1 MLKYC
6 ENYIVLLVK
15 LKYKFA
21 GGERMKG
28 ENKKGQRYFFV
39 TSLIVISFVLISWSS
54 VIALAQ
60 PDLIVSE
67 LAVTPSEPRP
77 GEKVELTVKVYNQGN
92 RDSDRFY
99 VRVFV
104 DDNSL
109 DRKAVTFGLDS
120 GERETVDFSWSAEA
134 GRHEIEVV
142 ADDPFDR
149 VSESNE
155 DNNSLTKIIDVSQP
169 ATGDARNKLNVA
181 VISFEDRSNSGFA
194 NVSGGVADMLTEK
207 LVNNGFNVLE
217 RKRIEDVLY
226 EKRLNPENDS
236 DLARASRVVGADALI
251 TGSVTGI
258 DVNRSKIDIGFL
270 SVTGATVEVN
280 FSYRVISSYTG
291 RIIAANSISAR
302 AEGQTDA
309 SFNLGVLIDPTT
321 RISRDVCTGGLRTS
335 KSVYG
340 TGEVISVGYLDNNP
354 PSDYTVQFFDSTG
367 SIGPSLFS
375 NYKTSSSSNR
385 CLVWN
390 WNPPSTLPPGNYTVR
405 LYSWP
410 PVSVLATRN
419 FRVSAGAAAPAWV
432 GEITFGTKQFGG
444 SVVGEAVDKGLSNI
458 SSDLAYNLND
468 SASRLLEERKN
479 YTGDREGEREEEGEE
494 KLKCR
499 VVSLEENNN
508 VVLAG
513 VEGDCGSGEGVQEDE
528 IFYLYAAESVQDPN
542 TGELLEII
550 PKSEEPKGKVVVVNA
565 YDKVSRGQIIGDFE
579 VSVGDLAK
587 RK

>member
-1 MLKYC
+1 M
-6 ENYIVLLVK
+6 N
-15 LKYKFA
+15 
-21 GGERMKG
+21 G
-28 ENKKGQRYFFV
+28 ENKNWDGYLLAV
-39 TSLIVISFVLISWSS
+39 SLIIISLFLLPGTS
-54 VIALAQ
+54 VIAFSQ
-60 PDLIVSE
+60 PDLIVTE
-67 LAVTPSEPRP
+67 LTFSPADPRP
-77 GEKVELTVKVYNQGN
+77 GEEVELRVKVTNRGN
-92 RDSDRFY
+92 RDTNRFY
-99 VRVFV
+99 VRPYV
-104 DDNSL
+104 DGNRL
-109 DRKAVTFGLDS
+109 DRESIPFGLDA
-120 GERETVDFSWSAEA
+120 GESEKIDFTWVAEA

-149 VSESNE
+149 VDETNE
-155 DNNSLTKIIDVSQP
+155 ENNGLTRTIDVSQP
-169 ATGDARNKLNVA
+169 ATGTARSELNVA

-217 RKRIEDVLY
+217 RRRIEDVLY
-226 EKRLNPENDS
+226 EQRLNPENDS
-236 DLARASRVVGADALI
+236 DLARASRVIGADALI

-258 DVNRSKIDIGFL
+258 DVNRTKIDIGFL

-309 SFNLGVLIDPTT
+309 SFNLGVLIDSTT

-340 TGEVISVGYLDNNP
+340 TEEVISVGYLDNNP
-354 PSDYTVQFFDSTG
+354 PSDYTVQFFDSAG

-375 NYKTSSSSNR
+375 NYKTSSSSDR

-390 WNPPSTLPPGNYTVR
+390 WNPQSTLPPGNYTVR

-410 PVSVLATRN
+410 PVSVLASRN
-419 FRVSAGAAAPAWV
+419 FSVSAGAGAPEWV

-444 SVVGEAVDKGLSNI
+444 SVVGEAVEKGLSNI

-468 SASRLLEERKN
+468 SASRLLDERKN
-479 YTGDREGEREEEGEE
+479 YTGDSEQEREKEE

-513 VEGDCGSGEGVQEDE
+513 VDGDCGSNEGVQVDD
-528 IFYLYAAESVQDPN
+528 IFHLYAAESIQDPN
-542 TGELLEII
+542 TGDLLEII
-550 PKSEEPKGKVVVVNA
+550 PKSEEPKGKVVVVNV
-565 YDKVSRGQIIGDFE
+565 YDKVSRGQIIGDFD
-579 VSVGDLAK
+579 VSVGDLAEEK
-587 RK
+587 

>member
-1 MLKYC
+1 M
-6 ENYIVLLVK
+6 N
-15 LKYKFA
+15 
-21 GGERMKG
+21 G
-28 ENKKGQRYFFV
+28 ENKNWDGYLLAV
-39 TSLIVISFVLISWSS
+39 SLIIISLFLLPGTS
-54 VIALAQ
+54 VIAFSQ
-60 PDLIVSE
+60 PDLIVTE
-67 LAVTPSEPRP
+67 LTFSPADPRP
-77 GEKVELTVKVYNQGN
+77 GEEVELRVKVTNRGN
-92 RDSDRFY
+92 RDTNRFY
-99 VRVFV
+99 VRPYV
-104 DDNSL
+104 DGNRL
-109 DRKAVTFGLDS
+109 DRESIPFGLDA
-120 GERETVDFSWSAEA
+120 GESEKIDFTWVAEA

-149 VSESNE
+149 VDETNE
-155 DNNSLTKIIDVSQP
+155 ENNGLTRTIDVSQP
-169 ATGDARNKLNVA
+169 ATGTARSELNVA

-217 RKRIEDVLY
+217 RRRIEDVLY
-226 EKRLNPENDS
+226 EQRLNPENDS
-236 DLARASRVVGADALI
+236 DLARASRVIGADALI

-258 DVNRSKIDIGFL
+258 DVNRTKIDIGFL

-309 SFNLGVLIDPTT
+309 SFNLGVLIDSTT

-340 TGEVISVGYLDNNP
+340 TEEVISVGYLDNNP

-375 NYKTSSSSNR
+375 NYKTSSSSDR

-390 WNPPSTLPPGNYTVR
+390 WNPQSTLPPGNYTVR

-410 PVSVLATRN
+410 PVSVLASRN
-419 FRVSAGAAAPAWV
+419 FSVSAGAGAPEWV

-444 SVVGEAVDKGLSNI
+444 SVVGEAVEKGLSNI

-468 SASRLLEERKN
+468 SASRLLDERKN
-479 YTGDREGEREEEGEE
+479 YTGDSEQEREKEE

-513 VEGDCGSGEGVQEDE
+513 VDGDCGSNEGVQVDD
-528 IFYLYAAESVQDPN
+528 IFHLYAAESIQDPN

-550 PKSEEPKGKVVVVNA
+550 PKSEEPKGKVVVVNVF
-565 YDKVSRGQIIGDFE
+565 DKVSRGQIIGDFD
-579 VSVGDLAK
+579 VSVDDLAEEK
-587 RK
+587 

>member
-1 MLKYC
+1 M
-6 ENYIVLLVK
+6 N
-15 LKYKFA
+15 
-21 GGERMKG
+21 G
-28 ENKKGQRYFFV
+28 ENKNWDGYLLAV
-39 TSLIVISFVLISWSS
+39 SLIIISLFLLPGTS
-54 VIALAQ
+54 VIAFSQ
-60 PDLIVSE
+60 PDLIVTE
-67 LAVTPSEPRP
+67 LTFSPADPRP
-77 GEKVELTVKVYNQGN
+77 GEEVELRVKVTNRGN
-92 RDSDRFY
+92 RDTNRFY
-99 VRVFV
+99 VRPYV
-104 DDNSL
+104 DGNRL
-109 DRKAVTFGLDS
+109 DRESIPFGLDA
-120 GERETVDFSWSAEA
+120 GESEKIDFTWVAEA

-149 VSESNE
+149 VDETNE
-155 DNNSLTKIIDVSQP
+155 ENNGLTRTIDVSQP
-169 ATGDARNKLNVA
+169 ATGTARSELNVA

-217 RKRIEDVLY
+217 RRRIEDVLY
-226 EKRLNPENDS
+226 EQRLNPENDS
-236 DLARASRVVGADALI
+236 DLARASRVIGADALI

-258 DVNRSKIDIGFL
+258 DVNRTKIDIGFL

-309 SFNLGVLIDPTT
+309 SFNLGVLIDSTT

-340 TGEVISVGYLDNNP
+340 TEEVISVGYLDNNP

-375 NYKTSSSSNR
+375 NYKTSSSSDR

-390 WNPPSTLPPGNYTVR
+390 WNPQSTLPPGNYTVR

-410 PVSVLATRN
+410 PVSVLASRN
-419 FRVSAGAAAPAWV
+419 FSVSAGAGAPEWV

-444 SVVGEAVDKGLSNI
+444 SVVGEAVEKGLSNI

-468 SASRLLEERKN
+468 SASRLLDERKN
-479 YTGDREGEREEEGEE
+479 YTGDSEQEREKEE

-513 VEGDCGSGEGVQEDE
+513 VDGDCGSNEGVQVDD
-528 IFYLYAAESVQDPN
+528 IFHLYAAESIQDPN
-542 TGELLEII
+542 TGDLLEII
-550 PKSEEPKGKVVVVNA
+550 PKSEEPKGKVVVVNV
-565 YDKVSRGQIIGDFE
+565 YDKVSRGQIIGDFD
-579 VSVGDLAK
+579 VSVGDLAEK
-587 RK
+587 K

>member
-1 MLKYC
+1 M
-6 ENYIVLLVK
+6 N
-15 LKYKFA
+15 
-21 GGERMKG
+21 G
-28 ENKKGQRYFFV
+28 ENKNWDGYLLAV
-39 TSLIVISFVLISWSS
+39 SLIIISLFLLPGTS
-54 VIALAQ
+54 VIAFSQ
-60 PDLIVSE
+60 PDLIVTE
-67 LAVTPSEPRP
+67 LTFSPADPRP
-77 GEKVELTVKVYNQGN
+77 GEEVELRVKVTNRGN
-92 RDSDRFY
+92 RDTNRFY
-99 VRVFV
+99 VRPYV
-104 DDNSL
+104 DGNRL
-109 DRKAVTFGLDS
+109 DRESIPFGLDA
-120 GERETVDFSWSAEA
+120 GESEKIDFTWVAEA

-149 VSESNE
+149 VDETNE
-155 DNNSLTKIIDVSQP
+155 ENNGLTRTIDVSQP
-169 ATGDARNKLNVA
+169 ATGTARSELNVA

-217 RKRIEDVLY
+217 RRRIEDVLY
-226 EKRLNPENDS
+226 EQRLNPENDS
-236 DLARASRVVGADALI
+236 DLARASRVIGADALI

-258 DVNRSKIDIGFL
+258 DVNRTKIDIGFL

-309 SFNLGVLIDPTT
+309 SFNLGVLIDSTT

-340 TGEVISVGYLDNNP
+340 TEEVISVGYLDNNP

-375 NYKTSSSSNR
+375 NYKTSSSSDR

-390 WNPPSTLPPGNYTVR
+390 WNPQSTLPPGNYTVR

-410 PVSVLATRN
+410 PVSVLASRN
-419 FRVSAGAAAPAWV
+419 FSVSAGAGAPEWV

-444 SVVGEAVDKGLSNI
+444 SVVGEAVEKGLSNI

-468 SASRLLEERKN
+468 SASRLLDERKN
-479 YTGDREGEREEEGEE
+479 YTGDSEQEREKEE

-513 VEGDCGSGEGVQEDE
+513 VDGDCGSNEGVQVDD
-528 IFYLYAAESVQDPN
+528 IFHLYAAESIQDPN

-550 PKSEEPKGKVVVVNA
+550 PKSEEPKGKVVVVNVF
-565 YDKVSRGQIIGDFE
+565 DKVSRGQMIGEFE
-579 VSVGDLAK
+579 VSVGDLAEEK
-587 RK
+587 

>member
-1 MLKYC
+1 M
-6 ENYIVLLVK
+6 N
-15 LKYKFA
+15 
-21 GGERMKG
+21 G
-28 ENKKGQRYFFV
+28 ENKNWDGYLLAV
-39 TSLIVISFVLISWSS
+39 SLIIISLFLLPGTS
-54 VIALAQ
+54 VIAFSQ
-60 PDLIVSE
+60 PDLIVTE
-67 LAVTPSEPRP
+67 LTFSPADPRP
-77 GEKVELTVKVYNQGN
+77 GEEVELRVKVTNRGN
-92 RDSDRFY
+92 RDTNRFY
-99 VRVFV
+99 VRPYV
-104 DDNSL
+104 DGNRL
-109 DRKAVTFGLDS
+109 DRESIPFGLDA
-120 GERETVDFSWSAEA
+120 GESEKIDFTWVAEA

-149 VSESNE
+149 VDETNE
-155 DNNSLTKIIDVSQP
+155 ENNGLTRTIDVSQP
-169 ATGDARNKLNVA
+169 ATGTARSELNVA

-217 RKRIEDVLY
+217 RRRIEDVLY
-226 EKRLNPENDS
+226 EQRLNPENDS
-236 DLARASRVVGADALI
+236 DLARASRVIGADALI

-258 DVNRSKIDIGFL
+258 DVNRTKIDIGFL

-309 SFNLGVLIDPTT
+309 SFNLGVLIDSTT

-340 TGEVISVGYLDNNP
+340 TEEVISVGYLDNNP

-375 NYKTSSSSNR
+375 NYKTSSSSDR

-390 WNPPSTLPPGNYTVR
+390 WNPQSTLPPGNYTVR

-410 PVSVLATRN
+410 PVSVLASRN
-419 FRVSAGAAAPAWV
+419 FSVSAGAGAPEWV

-444 SVVGEAVDKGLSNI
+444 SVVGEAVEKGLSNI

-468 SASRLLEERKN
+468 SASRLLDERKN
-479 YTGDREGEREEEGEE
+479 YTGDSEQEREKEE

-513 VEGDCGSGEGVQEDE
+513 VDGDCGSNEGVQVDD
-528 IFYLYAAESVQDPN
+528 IFHLYAAESIQDPN
-542 TGELLEII
+542 TGDLLEII
-550 PKSEEPKGKVVVVNA
+550 PKSEEPKGKVVVVNV
-565 YDKVSRGQIIGDFE
+565 YDKVSRGQIIGDFD
-579 VSVGDLAK
+579 VSVGDLAEEK
-587 RK
+587 

>member
-1 MLKYC
+1 MNGEIKNREGY
-6 ENYIVLLVK
+6 LLAV
-15 LKYKFA
+15 
-21 GGERMKG
+21 
-28 ENKKGQRYFFV
+28 
-39 TSLIVISFVLISWSS
+39 SLIVITLFLLPGTS
-54 VIALAQ
+54 VIALSQ
-60 PDLIVSE
+60 PDLVISGLE
-67 LAVTPSEPRP
+67 FSPSGPRP
-77 GEKVELTVKVYNQGN
+77 GEEVELIARVTNRGN
-92 RDSDRFY
+92 RDTNRFY
-99 VRVFV
+99 VRAYV
-104 DDNSL
+104 DGRSL
-109 DRKAVTFGLDS
+109 DRESIPFGLDS
-120 GERETVDFSWSAEA
+120 GESEEIDFTWVAEA
-134 GRHEIEVV
+134 GRHEIEIV

-149 VSESNE
+149 VDETNE
-155 DNNSLTKIIDVSQP
+155 DNNGLSRTIDISQP
-169 ATGDARNKLNVA
+169 ATGEARGKLNVA

-217 RKRIEDVLY
+217 RDRIEAVLY
-226 EKRLNPENDS
+226 EQRLNPDNDS
-236 DLARASRVVGADALI
+236 DLARASRLVGADALI
-251 TGSVTGI
+251 AGSVTGI
-258 DVNRSKIDIGFL
+258 DVNRTKIDIGFL

-280 FSYRVISSYTG
+280 FSYRVISSYSG

-309 SFNLGVLIDPTT
+309 SFNLGVLIDSTT

-340 TGEVISVGYLDNNP
+340 TGEVISVGYMDNNP

-410 PVSVLATRN
+410 PVSALATRN
-419 FRVSAGAAAPAWV
+419 FRVSTGATAPAWV

-479 YTGDREGEREEEGEE
+479 YTGDQEEERGKEEEE

-499 VVSLEENNN
+499 VVSLEENNK

-513 VEGDCGSGEGVQEDE
+513 VEGDCGSGEGVQEDD
-528 IFYLYAAESVQDPN
+528 IFYLYAAESIQDPN

-550 PKSEEPKGKVVVVNA
+550 PKSEEPKGKVVVVNVF
-565 YDKVSRGQIIGDFE
+565 DKVSRGQMIGDFE
-579 VSVGDLAK
+579 VSVGDLAEEK
-587 RK
+587 